1 MATDPL
7 ASSYGK
13 WQAVENNALAIA
25 EVSDLLT
32 LPGRKCS
39 NGLDVPLKNA
49 DWAKFV
55 QELREAGMTAYAAA
69 QTKNQDKMTD
79 AAGVMTA
86 ACMHCHVKY
95 REKKL
100 ADRCK

>member
-1 MATDPL
+1 M
-7 ASSYGK
+7 
-13 WQAVENNALAIA
+13 I
-25 EVSDLLT
+25 
-32 LPGRKCS
+32 
-39 NGLDVPLKNA
+39 
-49 DWAKFV
+49 
-55 QELREAGMTAYAAA
+55 
-69 QTKNQDKMTD
+69 D